1 MPTFVL
7 KNDDDAESR
16 PSIPPFA
23 RDVNERQREAVL
35 HTDGPLLIIAG
46 AGSGKTRVLTY
57 RIANLLYQKKAYPN
71 QILALT
77 FTNKAAREM
86 QERIAALIGEQ
97 ANRLWMGTFHSIFSR
112 ILRIEADHLGFTRD
126 FTIYDTVDSDRVIKT
141 ILRELNINPREV
153 KPQNVR
159 FIISNAKNQMIG
171 PDMFRD
177 RFVQS
182 SLDDI
187 TAQIY
192 PRYLERCKKNNAMD
206 FDDLLI
212 KPIELFEQHPDIL
225 RKYQEHFRYILIDEY
240 QDTNH
245 AQYRATKLL
254 AEGHNNICVVGDD
267 SQSIYSFRGADIT
280 NILNFREDYPDSV
293 QIPLEQNYRSTK
305 AILKCADSVIKKN
318 KSRLEKTLWTHND
331 QGEVITVL
339 ENYDERDE
347 ANRIVRTV
355 EDRKLRGNLSYRDFA
370 VLYRTNYQSRVLED
384 AFRRRGIPYQLVGG
398 ISFYQRKEIKDVTA
412 YLRLLVNP
420 HDEEAV
426 LRVINE
432 PARGVG
438 DKTLSILLGIARS
451 QEKSLWD
458 VISDVESTGVYKP
471 AIPRIREF
479 VDLMNRTREKL
490 GETGI
495 TDTVR
500 FLLDESGYVRQFM
513 EEHSHDSLMRRQNVM
528 ELLNAISYFEKSSNQ
543 PTLST
548 FLQEISLVT
557 DLDAHDPGEPAVTLM
572 TVHGSKGL
580 EFPIVFIAGLEEEL
594 FPIGGRSGEEVD
606 IEEERRLFYVAITR
620 AEKHLYFSYAKNR
633 FRFGE
638 QVEMRRSRFL
648 DEVDASVVRTE
659 TGATIRQSGSGRRG
673 YRSTY
678 ISYDPPAEKR
688 NDASP
693 GWKRGSMGKG
703 DVHTGGDDYSGT
715 EASGAEAGGHVFG
728 SDRTGLPESG
738 SREDE
743 GSGMRIEYEPD
754 TEGSAWRPG
763 MAVIHPK
770 FGAGKI
776 LQCEG
781 QGENTRLTV
790 FFKNAGQKKL
800 VARLANLT
808 VIG

>member
-7 KNDDDAESR
+7 ENDDAEPR
-16 PSIPPFA
+16 PSIPPFVK
-23 RDVNERQREAVL
+23 DVNERQREAVL

-46 AGSGKTRVLTY
+46 AGSGKTRVLTF
-57 RIANLLYQKKAYPN
+57 RIANLLYQKKAWPN

-86 QERIAALIGEQ
+86 QERIAALIGDQ
-97 ANRLWMGTFHSIFSR
+97 ANRLWMGTFHSVFSR
-112 ILRIEADHLGFTRD
+112 ILRMEAEHLGFTRD
-126 FTIYDTVDSDRVIKT
+126 FSIYDTVDGDRVIKT
-141 ILRELNINPREV
+141 ILQEMNINTREV

-159 FIISNAKNQMIG
+159 YIISNAKNQMIS
-171 PDMFRD
+171 PDAFRD

-187 TAQIY
+187 TAQVY
-192 PRYLERCKKNNAMD
+192 PRYLERCRKNNAMD
-206 FDDLLI
+206 FDDLLL
-212 KPIELFEQHPDIL
+212 KPIELFEQNPDIL
-225 RKYQEHFRYILIDEY
+225 QKYQEHFRYILIDEY

-254 AEGHNNICVVGDD
+254 AAGHKNICVVGDD

-280 NILNFREDYPDSV
+280 NILNFREDYPEAT

-305 AILKCADSVIKKN
+305 AILKCADSVIRNN
-318 KSRLEKTLWTHND
+318 KARLEKKLWTNND
-331 QGEVITVL
+331 QGEIITVL

-347 ANRIVRTV
+347 ANRIARTI
-355 EDRKLRGNLSYRDFA
+355 EDRKLRLNLTFRDFA

-384 AFRRRGIPYQLVGG
+384 AFRRLGIPYQLVGG

-420 HDEEAV
+420 HDDESV

-438 DKTLSILLGIARS
+438 EKTLSVLLGMAR
-451 QEKSLWD
+451 EEDKSLWD
-458 VISDVESTGVYKP
+458 VICNVESAGIYKP

-479 VDLMNRTREKL
+479 VELLERTRTKL
-490 GETGI
+490 PELGI

-500 FLLDESGYVRQFM
+500 FLLDESGYVRQFI
-513 EEHSHDSLMRRQNVM
+513 EEHSHESLMRRQNVM
-528 ELLNAISYFEKSSNQ
+528 ELVNAISYFEKSSKQ
-543 PTLST
+543 PSLST

-557 DLDAHDPGEPAVTLM
+557 DLDAHDSNEPAVTLM

-580 EFPIVFIAGLEEEL
+580 EFPIVFITGLEEEL
-594 FPIGGRSGEEVD
+594 FPIGGRSGEDVD

-620 AEKHLYFSYAKNR
+620 AEKYLFFSHAKNR

-659 TGATIRQSGSGRRG
+659 TGATIRQGGGRRQRYG
-673 YRSTY
+673 GTY
-678 ISYDPPAEKR
+678 ISYDDPDR
-688 NDASP
+688 QSP
-693 GWKRGSMGKG
+693 SWSGGGSGNRP
-703 DVHTGGDDYSGT
+703 DSQTG
-715 EASGAEAGGHVFG
+715 SGAYRSGELTDDRHHESSGKSG
-728 SDRTGLPESG
+728 SDT
-738 SREDE
+738 
-743 GSGMRIEYEPD
+743 GSGMTIEYD
-754 TEGSAWRPG
+754 SDARGGSWQPG

-770 FGAGKI
+770 FGSGKI

-781 QGENTRLTV
+781 EGENARLTV
-790 FFKNAGQKKL
+790 FFKNVGQKKL
-800 VARLANLT
+800 VARLAKLT

>member
-7 KNDDDAESR
+7 KNDDPEER
-16 PSIPPFA
+16 PSVPPFLK
-23 RDVNERQREAVL
+23 DVNENQRKAVL

-57 RIANLLYQKKAYPN
+57 RIANLLYQKKAFPN

-86 QERIAALIGEQ
+86 QERIVDLIGEQ
-97 ANRLWMGTFHSIFSR
+97 AGRLWMGTFHSIFSR
-112 ILRIEADHLGFTRD
+112 ILRMEAEHLGYTRD
-126 FTIYDTVDSDRVIKT
+126 FSIYDTVDSERVIKT
-141 ILRELNINPREV
+141 ILQELNINTREV
-153 KPQNVR
+153 KPRNVF
-159 FIISNAKNQMIG
+159 FIISGAKNQMIS
-171 PDMFRD
+171 PEQFRD
-177 RFVQS
+177 SFVQS

-187 TAQIY
+187 AAQVY
-192 PRYLERCKKNNAMD
+192 QRYIERCKKNNAMD
-206 FDDLLI
+206 FDDLLL

-225 RKYQEHFRYILIDEY
+225 EKYQKHFRYILIDEY

-245 AQYRATKLL
+245 AQYRATGLL
-254 AEGHNNICVVGDD
+254 AAGHKNICVVGDD

-305 AILKCADSVIKKN
+305 AILKCADSVIKHN
-318 KSRLEKTLWTHND
+318 KARLEKTLWTRND

-347 ANRIVRTV
+347 ANRISRTI
-355 EDRKLRGNLSYRDFA
+355 EDKKIRQNLTYRDFA

-384 AFRRRGIPYQLVGG
+384 ALRRRGIPYQLVGG

-420 HDEEAV
+420 NDDESL

-438 DKTLSILLGIARS
+438 DKTIAVLSEKARA
-451 QEKSLWD
+451 EDASLWN
-458 VISDVESTGVYKP
+458 VIADVETTGIYKP

-479 VDLMNRTREKL
+479 VDVLHRTMEKL
-490 GETGI
+490 KDAGL

-500 FLLDESGYVRQFM
+500 FLLEETGYVRQFI
-513 EEHSHDSLMRRQNVM
+513 EEHSHESLMRRQNVM

-543 PTLST
+543 PSLSS

-557 DLDAHDPGEPAVTLM
+557 DLDTHDSNEPAVTLM

-580 EFPIVFIAGLEEEL
+580 EFPFVFIAGLEEEL
-594 FPIGGRSGEEVD
+594 FPIGGRIGEEVD

-633 FRFGE
+633 FRFGD

-648 DEVDASVVRTE
+648 DEVDSSVVRTE
-659 TGATIRQSGSGRRG
+659 TGATIRQKGSAGRSAGR
-673 YRSTY
+673 TY
-678 ISYDPPAEKR
+678 ISYDDHGGDLPVWNR
-688 NDASP
+688 S
-693 GWKRGSMGKG
+693 GSGKDGGSGSGSGSGSGAGYENGNRFGGDSEKG
-703 DVHTGGDDYSGT
+703 DSSVS
-715 EASGAEAGGHVFG
+715 
-728 SDRTGLPESG
+728 
-738 SREDE
+738 
-743 GSGMRIEYEPD
+743 IEYEPD
-754 TEGSAWRPG
+754 QSGWRPG
-763 MAVIHPK
+763 LAVIHPK
-770 FGAGKI
+770 FGPGKI

-781 QGENTRLTV
+781 SGENVKLTV
-790 FFKNAGQKKL
+790 FFKNVGQKKL
-800 VARLANLT
+800 VARLARLT

>member
-7 KNDDDAESR
+7 KNDDPEER
-16 PSIPPFA
+16 PSIPPFLK
-23 RDVNERQREAVL
+23 DVNENQRKAVL

-57 RIANLLYQKKAYPN
+57 RIANLLYQKKAFPN

-86 QERIAALIGEQ
+86 QERIVDLIGEQ
-97 ANRLWMGTFHSIFSR
+97 AGRLWMGTFHSIFSR
-112 ILRIEADHLGFTRD
+112 ILRMEAEHLGYTRD
-126 FTIYDTVDSDRVIKT
+126 FSIYDTVDSERVIKT
-141 ILRELNINPREV
+141 ILQELNINTREV
-153 KPQNVR
+153 KPRNVF
-159 FIISNAKNQMIG
+159 FIISGAKNQMIS
-171 PDMFRD
+171 PEQFRD
-177 RFVQS
+177 SFVQS
-182 SLDDI
+182 SLEDI
-187 TAQIY
+187 AAQVY
-192 PRYLERCKKNNAMD
+192 QRYIERCKKNNAMD
-206 FDDLLI
+206 FDDLLL

-225 RKYQEHFRYILIDEY
+225 EKYQKHFRYILIDEY

-245 AQYRATKLL
+245 AQYRATGLL
-254 AEGHNNICVVGDD
+254 AAGHKNICVVGDD

-305 AILKCADSVIKKN
+305 AILKCADSVIKHN
-318 KSRLEKTLWTHND
+318 KARLEKTLWTRND

-347 ANRIVRTV
+347 ANRISRTI
-355 EDRKLRGNLSYRDFA
+355 EDKKIRQNLTYRDFA

-384 AFRRRGIPYQLVGG
+384 ALRRRGIPYQLVGG

-420 HDEEAV
+420 NDDESL

-438 DKTLSILLGIARS
+438 DKTIAVLSEKARA
-451 QEKSLWD
+451 EDASLWN
-458 VISDVESTGVYKP
+458 VIADVETTGIYKP

-479 VDLMNRTREKL
+479 VDVLHRTMEKL
-490 GETGI
+490 KDAGL

-500 FLLDESGYVRQFM
+500 FLLEETGYVRQFI
-513 EEHSHDSLMRRQNVM
+513 EEHSHESLIRRQNVM

-543 PTLST
+543 PSLSS

-557 DLDAHDPGEPAVTLM
+557 DLDTHDSNEPAVTLM

-580 EFPIVFIAGLEEEL
+580 EFPFVFIAGLEEEL
-594 FPIGGRSGEEVD
+594 FPIGGRIGEEVD

-633 FRFGE
+633 FRFGD

-648 DEVDASVVRTE
+648 DEVDSSVVRTE
-659 TGATIRQSGSGRRG
+659 TGATIRQKGSAGRSAG
-673 YRSTY
+673 STY
-678 ISYDPPAEKR
+678 ISYDDHGGDLPVWNR
-688 NDASP
+688 S
-693 GWKRGSMGKG
+693 GSGKDGGSGSGSGSGSGAGYENGNRFGGDSEKG
-703 DVHTGGDDYSGT
+703 DSSVS
-715 EASGAEAGGHVFG
+715 
-728 SDRTGLPESG
+728 
-738 SREDE
+738 
-743 GSGMRIEYEPD
+743 IEYEPD
-754 TEGSAWRPG
+754 QSGWRPG
-763 MAVIHPK
+763 LAVIHPK
-770 FGAGKI
+770 FGPGKI

-781 QGENTRLTV
+781 SGENVKLTV
-790 FFKNAGQKKL
+790 FFKNVGQKKL
-800 VARLANLT
+800 VARLARLT